1 MATHDDFDINITQT
15 EDSELSEK
23 EYSDILGLEGMAG
36 GGETALEEETE
47 EEKEEDSL
55 VYVVA
60 EQHSRKQKTGYRRY
74 THEDEAEERQE
85 AEITIPENREYERK
99 REDLST
105 NVSLDDN
112 EQLDRD
118 NIGKMKVN

>member
-1 MATHDDFDINITQT
+1 MATHDDLDINISQN
-15 EDSELSEK
+15 EESELSEK

-36 GGETALEEETE
+36 GGETALEEETEEE

-99 REDLST
+99 REDFW
-105 NVSLDDN
+105 
-112 EQLDRD
+112 
-118 NIGKMKVN
+118 

>member
-1 MATHDDFDINITQT
+1 MATHDDLDINISQN
-15 EDSELSEK
+15 EESELSEK

-36 GGETALEEETE
+36 GGEAALEETE

-60 EQHSRKQKTGYRRY
+60 EQHSQKQKMGYRRY
-74 THEDEAEERQE
+74 THEDETEERQE

-99 REDLST
+99 REDFW
-105 NVSLDDN
+105 
-112 EQLDRD
+112 
-118 NIGKMKVN
+118 

>member
-1 MATHDDFDINITQT
+1 MSTHDDFDINITQT

-60 EQHSRKQKTGYRRY
+60 EQHIIVRMLTMMCFLFN
-74 THEDEAEERQE
+74 HF
-85 AEITIPENREYERK
+85 
-99 REDLST
+99 T
-105 NVSLDDN
+105 NSLKK
-112 EQLDRD
+112 
-118 NIGKMKVN
+118 NII